1 MTVERIKFIK
11 MARLW
16 IILLLVLFVQLSHT
30 HPLTVFRIT
39 RELDNE
45 PESATVI
52 EGDAILVSSE
62 LNGERS
68 KEGSIGDLIQIPR
81 SLVEQPET
89 VLIDV
94 AYPGG
99 DEDLV
104 LAETHV
110 FRPLFTYRQKISK
123 RLKLKK
129 KLQDDQK

>member
-45 PESATVI
+45 PE
-52 EGDAILVSSE
+52 

-81 SLVEQPET
+81 SIVEQPET